1 MKNHDISRYVLRMGC
16 EYCNGEGHM
25 YEGDLI
31 IATCS
36 ECNGTGEDYDE
47 DEW

>member
-1 MKNHDISRYVLRMGC
+1 MAVC
-16 EYCNGEGHM
+16 EYCSGEGHE
-25 YEGDLI
+25 YEGDI
-31 IATCS
+31 IISTCP